1 MPWPLDALFYFMSV
15 EKRFYN
21 GNGCHYII
29 IQEDEGLIRIMC
41 YDNGQNQNA
50 LVFDEFFE
58 DDTALEL
65 SREIYHTIKNLRK
78 DGGRNEK

>member
-1 MPWPLDALFYFMSV
+1 
-15 EKRFYN
+15 
-21 GNGCHYII
+21 
-29 IQEDEGLIRIMC
+29 MC